1 MAAFALGAGENGWLI
16 VLTIVMMALI
26 FIGLWGLSVLRG
38 QVEREL
44 RLLYQQNV
52 ELYLERLEH
61 NKLLGVV
68 FRKPVLLLYRLEGY
82 MKQGDDEAIR
92 RTIAQLDRMNL
103 PPRDRVQ
110 FYQQRLSFFA
120 SAGDGEQAR
129 ASRDAL
135 AAFLKKSKA
144 DRVERYQAM
153 LQDADQIVSVYV
165 DRDTSLIPVLREQA
179 AQTADLIQR
188 GVLQYRLAK
197 LYHFAGDGDMVQV
210 YLKRAGKNLKKT
222 AYEVMIKAALEDHS
236 ALERQ

>member
-1 MAAFALGAGENGWLI
+1 MGEFFQQYGLVLALTAG
-16 VLTIVMMALI
+16 MMALV
-26 FIGLWGLSVLRG
+26 FILLWGLSALRE
-38 QVEREL
+38 QAERTL

-61 NKLLGVV
+61 NKLLGLV

-92 RTIAQLDRMNL
+92 RIIAQLDRMSL

-110 FYQQRLSFFA
+110 FYQQRLSFYA
-120 SAGDGEQAR
+120 SAGEAEQAR

-144 DRVERYQAM
+144 DRVERYQAI
-153 LQDADQIVSVYV
+153 LRDADQIVPVYV
-165 DRDTSLIPVLREQA
+165 DRDTSLIPALREQA
-179 AQTADLIQR
+179 ARTADPVQR
-188 GVLQYRLAK
+188 GVIQYRLAK

-210 YLKRAGKNLKKT
+210 YLKRAGKNLQKT
-222 AYEVMIKAALEDHS
+222 VYAVMIEEALKDNS

>member
-1 MAAFALGAGENGWLI
+1 MAAFALGAGKNGWLI
-16 VLTIVMMALI
+16 VLTIVMTALV
-26 FIGLWGLSVLRG
+26 FAGLWGLSVLRE
-38 QVEREL
+38 QAEREL

-52 ELYLERLEH
+52 DLYLERLEH
-61 NKLLGVV
+61 NKLLGLV

-82 MKQGDDEAIR
+82 MKRGDEGAIR

-120 SAGDGEQAR
+120 WAGDGEQAR

-135 AAFLKKSKA
+135 AAFLKKSRA
-144 DRVERYQAM
+144 GQAERYRAM
-153 LQDADQIVSVYV
+153 LREADQLVSVYI
-165 DRDTSLIPVLREQA
+165 DRDTSLIPALREQA
-179 AQTADLIQR
+179 GQAAGPVQR

-197 LYHFAGDGDMVQV
+197 LCHFAGDGDMAQV
-210 YLKRAGKNLKKT
+210 YLEQAGKNLQKT
-222 AYEVMIKAALEDHS
+222 VYEVMIETALEDHS

>member
-1 MAAFALGAGENGWLI
+1 MGEFFRQYGPVLALTAG
-16 VLTIVMMALI
+16 MMALV
-26 FIGLWGLSVLRG
+26 FLLLRGLSALRE
-38 QVEREL
+38 QAEREL

-61 NKLLGVV
+61 NKLLGLV

-92 RTIAQLDRMNL
+92 RIIAQLDRMNL

-110 FYQQRLSFFA
+110 FYQQRLSFYA

-144 DRVERYQAM
+144 DQVERYQAM
-153 LQDADQIVSVYV
+153 LRDADQIVSVYV
-165 DRDTSLIPVLREQA
+165 DRDTSLIPALREQA
-179 AQTADLIQR
+179 AQTADPVRR
-188 GVLQYRLAK
+188 GVVQYRLAK

-210 YLKRAGKNLKKT
+210 YLKRAGKNLQKT
-222 AYEVMIKAALEDHS
+222 VYAVMIEEALKDNS

>member
-1 MAAFALGAGENGWLI
+1 MAAFTLGAGKNGWLI
-16 VLTIVMMALI
+16 VLTIVMTALV
-26 FIGLWGLSVLRG
+26 FAGLWGLSVLRE
-38 QVEREL
+38 QAEREL

-61 NKLLGVV
+61 NKLLGLV

-82 MKQGDDEAIR
+82 MKRGDEGAIR

-120 SAGDGEQAR
+120 WAGDGEQAR

-153 LQDADQIVSVYV
+153 LREADQIVSVYV

-179 AQTADLIQR
+179 GQAAGPVQR

-197 LYHFAGDGDMVQV
+197 LYHFAGDGDMAQI
-210 YLKRAGKNLKKT
+210 YLKQAGKNLQKT
-222 AYEVMIKAALEDHS
+222 VYEVMIEAALEDHS

>member
-16 VLTIVMMALI
+16 VLTIVMMALV

-165 DRDTSLIPVLREQA
+165 DRDTSLIPALREQA
-179 AQTADLIQR
+179 AQTADPIQR

>member
-16 VLTIVMMALI
+16 VLTIVMMALV
-26 FIGLWGLSVLRG
+26 FIGLWGLSALRG

-52 ELYLERLEH
+52 ELYLDRLEH
-61 NKLLGVV
+61 NKLLGLV
-68 FRKPVLLLYRLEGY
+68 FRKPVLLLCRLEGY

-103 PPRDRVQ
+103 PPRDRIQ

-120 SAGDGEQAR
+120 SAGDREQAR

-153 LQDADQIVSVYV
+153 LRDADQIVSVYV

-179 AQTADLIQR
+179 AQTADPIQR

-197 LYHFAGDGDMVQV
+197 LYHFAGDGDMTQV
-210 YLKRAGKNLKKT
+210 YLKRAGKNLQKT
-222 AYEVMIKAALEDHS
+222 VYAVMIEEALEDNS